1 MHSPARLDACFGY
14 DGDYLNIHKRFES
27 GVLIEWTINGV
38 SQPLAGHPNIIANA
52 TGAAFRLA
60 KATMKGEKVRASQSE
75 IDRRMAICKT
85 CEHFVDNPMKCR
97 KCGCFLN
104 LKTRLETEHCPIG
117 KW

>member
-1 MHSPARLDACFGY
+1 MNFAIDARLPRPPRPRRA
-14 DGDYLNIHKRFES
+14 
-27 GVLIEWTINGV
+27 
-38 SQPLAGHPNIIANA
+38 ANL

-75 IDRRMAICKT
+75 IERRLAICKT

-97 KCGCFLN
+97 KCGCYLN